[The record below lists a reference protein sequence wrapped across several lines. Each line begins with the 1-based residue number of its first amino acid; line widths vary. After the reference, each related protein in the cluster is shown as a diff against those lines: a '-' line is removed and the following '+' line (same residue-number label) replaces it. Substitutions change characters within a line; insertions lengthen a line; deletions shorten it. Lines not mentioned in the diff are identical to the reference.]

1 MQKAVWIYRTIERW
15 KYPRKKQINI
25 VSQMERVRDKEGE
38 EDIQPQE
45 CIESNPMIFL
55 FETKTMIGS
64 ESINNVVQLRTGRRK
79 LL

>member
-1 MQKAVWIYRTIERW
+1 M
-15 KYPRKKQINI
+15 
-25 VSQMERVRDKEGE
+25 SDKEGE